1 MGGKAEKL
9 HGKDEGL
16 VPFPGKLSAKV
27 LMGVLGLTRDQEAH
41 KAEQNWS
48 GSGSTR
54 QGPIIALRSIS
65 PTRWPDKL
73 SELPTRV
80 KSLPKR
86 QISSPAGTKLQPFP
100 SPNIRFLGKFQF
112 LQDHLLSHL
121 TTEGNRRYLFKTPL
135 LLAAPRE
142 ELHFFRVC
150 IFRA

>member
-1 MGGKAEKL
+1 MIDVGGKAEKL
-9 HGKDEGL
+9 HRKDEGL
-16 VPFPGKLSAKV
+16 VPFPGKLSFKV
-27 LMGVLGLTRDQEAH
+27 LMRVLGLTRDQEVY
-41 KAEQNWS
+41 KAEQYWS

-54 QGPIIALRSIS
+54 QGPIIALHSIS
-65 PTRWPDKL
+65 PDKL
-73 SELPTRV
+73 SDLPTRV

-86 QISSPAGTKLQPFP
+86 RISSPVGTKLQPFP

-121 TTEGNRRYLFKTPL
+121 TTERNRRYLFKIPL
-135 LLAAPRE
+135 LLAAPRD